1 MSGRNGSDL
10 RAPWEHRNRR
20 CPIAEKGDEM
30 TSTEST
36 VKVAIRPMIKEAVDQ
51 AQNFVHADRGR
62 FQSDMDGELLL
73 LGDRLDALRAKHQR
87 KLADLFDH
95 LEGNSIQKARRK
107 QREDKIEETFA
118 AWWDWIEK
126 TRETPT
132 DPNPYVRLVAVFRG

>member
-1 MSGRNGSDL
+1 
-10 RAPWEHRNRR
+10 
-20 CPIAEKGDEM
+20 
-30 TSTEST
+30 
-36 VKVAIRPMIKEAVDQ
+36 MIKEAVDQ

-132 DPNPYVRLVAVFRG
+132 DPNPSVRLVAVFRG

>member
-1 MSGRNGSDL
+1 
-10 RAPWEHRNRR
+10 
-20 CPIAEKGDEM
+20 M